1 MLSKKLEVSP
11 TSCHGYIIGE
21 HGDSSIPVWSN
32 VNVAGVRLRE
42 IKPEVA
48 TSSDDEHIGDI
59 HKDVVD
65 AAYEI
70 IKLKGYTSWA
80 IGLSVSQLVQSIFH
94 DTSNVHAVSVSVK
107 GHHGVNDDVFMFL
120 PATLKVGVMYM
131 LKLRLDV
138 LKLY

>member
-1 MLSKKLEVSP
+1 MLSKKLEVAP

-42 IKPEVA
+42 IKPDVA
-48 TSSDDEHIGDI
+48 TSNDNEHIGDI
-59 HKDVVD
+59 HKEVVD
-65 AAYEI
+65 AAYKV

-80 IGLSVSQLVQSIFH
+80 IGLSVSQLVQSIFN

-107 GHHGVNDDVFMFL
+107 GHHGVNDEVFMSL
-120 PATLKVGVMYM
+120 PATLKVCVC
-131 LKLRLDV
+131 D
-138 LKLY
+138 